1 MVDVRAGKE
10 PLELFRRFQPAFVGS
25 MVMNFDLQLEALL
38 AEGID
43 GARQREAATGDS
55 LRDLGASG
63 IVLFGAGN
71 LGQRALAGL
80 RAVGIEPLCFVDN
93 NQLVWARIMKEFRS

>member
-38 AEGID
+38 AGGIEGT
-43 GARQREAATGDS
+43 RQREAAAWGS
-55 LRDLGASG
+55 LCDLGASG

-71 LGQRALAGL
+71 LGQRTLAGL
-80 RAVGIEPLCFVDN
+80 RVVGIEPLWKRGSSEN
-93 NQLVWARIMKEFRS
+93 WLR